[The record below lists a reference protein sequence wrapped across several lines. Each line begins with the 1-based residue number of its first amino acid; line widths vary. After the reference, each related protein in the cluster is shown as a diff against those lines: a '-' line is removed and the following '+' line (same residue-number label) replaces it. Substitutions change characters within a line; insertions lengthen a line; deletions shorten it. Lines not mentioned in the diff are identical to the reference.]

1 MKPPLT
7 QNFMALEDE
16 FTIAEEPK
24 GDGDSRQVLKFNG
37 REVDIAECLGSD
49 PCLDGREAP
58 TDIGVQDMIGAVHAR
73 VATGKKS
80 E

>member
-1 MKPPLT
+1 
-7 QNFMALEDE
+7 MATEDE
-16 FTIAEEPK
+16 FTVIEEPK
-24 GDGDSRQVLKFNG
+24 GDGDSRQVLKFDG
-37 REVDIAECLGSD
+37 REVDVVECLGSD

-58 TDIGVQDMIGAVHAR
+58 TDTRVQDMIGAVHAR